1 MFMKRKKHGL
11 KLICIA
17 LSLALVILGTF
28 IIGQNTGQKA
38 VLAEAFVDKVSDQVT
53 DQMDDDVTGQIAE
66 KVLSEKIGDYVS
78 TAMVERAVSENIKD
92 SLPEVTKKGT
102 YQAGYPK
109 READCGKGCCSR
121 RILQYGLTFRRTAF

>member
-53 DQMDDDVTGQIAE
+53 GQMDDDVTGQIAE
-66 KVLSEKIGDYVS
+66 KVLSEK
-78 TAMVERAVSENIKD
+78 
-92 SLPEVTKKGT
+92 
-102 YQAGYPK
+102 
-109 READCGKGCCSR
+109 
-121 RILQYGLTFRRTAF
+121 